1 VRPPI
6 YPERLGEKNIVLRV
20 GIVGIGFMGL
30 IHYLSYQ
37 SVRGVRVA
45 AICSSSP
52 KRRSGDW
59 RGIQGNF
66 GPPGS
71 KVDLSNVKVYSAL
84 DEMVRGPDLDLIDV
98 TLPPALHAEASI
110 KAMQAGKDVFCEK
123 PMALDLR
130 ECRRMQD
137 VSARTGQRLF
147 IGHTL
152 PFVPEYA
159 WALKVA
165 RGGKYGKLLGGSF
178 KRVISDPNWLKQY
191 WSAEHI
197 GGPML
202 DLHVHDAHFIRLM
215 FGMPNELVTQ
225 GRLRNELAE
234 YWNTLFDYGESG
246 PRVHVTSGTIRQQ
259 GRAFE
264 HGFEIHLEKATLVF
278 DFAVIGKEGKYLC
291 PLTLI
296 DDRGKVH
303 VVKLGNGDP
312 MQTFQA
318 EIREVVSSSRKQK
331 ESDLLNSRLACDAV
345 HLCRRQIE
353 SLNKGRAVRV

>member
-1 VRPPI
+1 MI
-6 YPERLGEKNIVLRV
+6 RV

-45 AICSSSP
+45 AICSSSS

-66 GPPGS
+66 GPAGS
-71 KVDLSNVKVYSAL
+71 KMDLSKIKVYSAL
-84 DEMVRGPDLDLIDV
+84 DEMIRDPDLDLIDV
-98 TLPPALHAEASI
+98 TLPPALHAGASI
-110 KAMQAGKDVFCEK
+110 KAMQSGKDVFCEK
-123 PMALDLR
+123 PMALDLG
-130 ECRRMQD
+130 ECRRMQS
-137 VSARTGQRLF
+137 VSLSTGQRLF

-165 RGGKYGKLLGGSF
+165 RSGKYGKLLGGSF

-202 DLHVHDAHFIRLM
+202 DLHVHEAHFIRLL
-215 FGMPNELVTQ
+215 FGMPNGLVTQ
-225 GRLRNELAE
+225 GRMRNGLAE
-234 YWNTLFDYGESG
+234 YWNTLFDYGESA
-246 PRVHVTSGTIRQQ
+246 PRVHVTSGTIPQQ
-259 GRAFE
+259 GRPFE

-291 PLTLI
+291 PPSLI

-303 VVKLGNGDP
+303 VVKLGDGDP
-312 MQTFQA
+312 MQAFQA
-318 EIREVVSSSRKQK
+318 EIGEVVSTFRKQE
-331 ESDLLNSRLACDAV
+331 ESTLLNSRLACDAI
-345 HLCRRQIE
+345 HLCGKQLE
-353 SLNKGRAVRV
+353 SLKKGRAVRI